1 MRVGRPAAPRGSA
14 RIPWLLGALVAV
26 STLVTFLPTVW
37 NDFVDWDDPRMFLEN
52 PGHRGPFLAEIW
64 YAWTSHLL
72 GEFMPVTWMSYA
84 LDRLFWGLHAPGYHL
99 TSVLLHTLAAVAAY
113 ALARRL
119 LGFALGADPP
129 GRHAIDLGAA
139 AAALLF
145 ALHPLRV
152 EAVAWVSARGTVLG
166 GLLLILSAL
175 AYVTGWERGRG
186 TGRVPAR
193 WLAGSALLFVAS
205 LLARATGLVLP
216 AALAVLDVYPLR
228 RVGRPPVGWWS
239 PEARR
244 VWAEKVAFVVIGVLA
259 TPMGFLARGEEV
271 GDFHRAGWDPLI
283 SLAWGAYTTGFYVW
297 KTIGIGTLSPIYR
310 MPTREDPMLG
320 VVLLS
325 VATAVAVTA
334 ILIATRRRW
343 PGALA
348 AWVAYLILIGPMSGI
363 VPFGRLRGVV
373 DRYTYVACLG
383 WAVVAGGALVIG
395 WRAWRDGRSSAAASV
410 PAGRR
415 PRGDP
420 AHVGR
425 AQLAPGGGL
434 AGRGDALDARAAHR
448 SRVAGGA
455 VQPRDGPRQAPRLRR
470 RRDPVPRG
478 HALVAGPAGRLPEPR
493 PRPGGRPE
501 VRRGGGAVPSAGGA
515 CGRAGRRAT
524 STSARPSTTS
534 DETSEAVAA
543 FTRAVELDPRSVR
556 AHESLGTA
564 LWRQGREAEAAE
576 HFRRAAALGS
586 ATPHGHDLAVPRPGA
601 DAPGGS

>member
-14 RIPWLLGALVAV
+14 RVPWLLGALVAV

-37 NDFVDWDDPRMFLEN
+37 NDFVDWDDPRMFFEN

-175 AYVTGWERGRG
+175 AYVTGWERGGG

-228 RVGRPPVGWWS
+228 RVGQPPVGWWS

-310 MPTREDPMLG
+310 MPTRADPMLG

-348 AWVAYLILIGPMSGI
+348 AWAAYLILIGPMSGI

-395 WRAWRDGRSSAAASV
+395 WRAWRDGRSSRLQVS
-410 PAGRR
+410 
-415 PRGDP
+415 
-420 AHVGR
+420 
-425 AQLAPGGGL
+425 LLGG
-434 AGRGDALDARAAHR
+434 
-448 SRVAGGA
+448 
-455 VQPRDGPRQAPRLRR
+455 
-470 RRDPVPRG
+470 
-478 HALVAGPAGRLPEPR
+478 ALVAILLTWGALSWRQAAVWRDGVTLWTRALLTVPESPVARSNLGTALAKRRDFAGAAIQYREATRWWQDQPGAFLNLGRALAADQRFAEAVEPFRRLVEL
-493 PRPGGRPE
+493 RPGWAEGHLDLGTALYN
-501 VRRGGGAVPSAGGA
+501 VGQ
-515 CGRAGRRAT
+515 
-524 STSARPSTTS
+524 
-534 DETSEAVAA
+534 TSEAVAA
-543 FTRAVELDPRSVR
+543 FTRAVELEPSSVR

-586 ATPHGHDLAVPRPGA
+586 VTPPGHDLAVPRPGA